1 MITIEKA
8 DTRDYRDI
16 QAVARVVFPATY
28 AEILTEGQLAYM
40 MEWMYSTESLLR
52 QMQEEGHTYYIAR
65 DEASTPVGYVS
76 IRLDGEGVFHL
87 EKIYVLPGRQGEH
100 IGRKLFERA
109 VRAVKE
115 MHPGPCRMELNV
127 NRSNPARGF
136 YERMGMRKLRE
147 GDFPI
152 GEGYYMNDYIMGIDL

>member
-16 QAVARVVFPATY
+16 QAVARVAFPATY

-65 DEASTPVGYVS
+65 DEAGTPVGYVS
-76 IRLDGEGVFHL
+76 IRPDGEGVFHL
-87 EKIYVLPGRQGEH
+87 EKIYVLQAVRTRGTCRQGDAPGTVPH
-100 IGRKLFERA
+100 GAERQSL
-109 VRAVKE
+109 E
-115 MHPGPCRMELNV
+115 PCTGILRTDGHEET
-127 NRSNPARGF
+127 AR
-136 YERMGMRKLRE
+136 RRLPHRR
-147 GDFPI
+147 
-152 GEGYYMNDYIMGIDL
+152 GILHE

>member
-16 QAVARVVFPATY
+16 QAVARVAFPATY

-52 QMQEEGHTYYIAR
+52 QMQEEGTHLLHRTRRSGHAG
-65 DEASTPVGYVS
+65 GYVS
-76 IRLDGEGVFHL
+76 IRPDGEGVFHL

-115 MHPGPCRMELNV
+115 MHPGPCRLELNV

-147 GDFPI
+147 GDFPHRR
-152 GEGYYMNDYIMGIDL
+152 GILHE